1 MLPVRLA
8 PEAEPAPSPG
18 EDYAYSHEA
27 TVAAIKSYYEFIDRM
42 HPNETALEY
51 PPANGWPQITQES
64 FASLG
69 KTHDV
74 IELLRHIPYFADDEI
89 EILASTKPRSFIDPQ
104 LCEMIHEASERL
116 RSKLALEETGNQS
129 KIQENITE
137 DEDGFPCSMILL
149 AIGEEYGF
157 KVYLDTT
164 FGLIILTMNG
174 GNFPN
179 CEPKIKGDMS
189 NPYIDWDA
197 VEAQHQRRLEGSV
210 DEEDDEN
217 DVGQNDWRT
226 TKSQA
231 FRIDSFFDMCREQ
244 WRLMNFMPMLEDPGR
259 VAMLEHANPSEDE
272 VVRQNIL
279 KAVGWPGLEDN
290 VEIKWDKESAQK
302 RMIEYFGDWG
312 PV

>member
-1 MLPVRLA
+1 
-8 PEAEPAPSPG
+8 
-18 EDYAYSHEA
+18 
-27 TVAAIKSYYEFIDRM
+27 
-42 HPNETALEY
+42 
-51 PPANGWPQITQES
+51 
-64 FASLG
+64 
-69 KTHDV
+69 
-74 IELLRHIPYFADDEI
+74 
-89 EILASTKPRSFIDPQ
+89 
-104 LCEMIHEASERL
+104 
-116 RSKLALEETGNQS
+116 
-129 KIQENITE
+129 
-137 DEDGFPCSMILL
+137 MILL

-197 VEAQHQRRLEGSV
+197 VEAQHQRMLEGSV

-217 DVGQNDWRT
+217 DIGQNDWRT

-231 FRIDSFFDMCREQ
+231 YRIDSFFDMCREQ

-279 KAVGWPGLEDN
+279 KAVGWPGPEDN